1 MRRAS
6 DRGTGQGRWVGSVP
20 AGGLGSGGSADA
32 AGLGGEPPA
41 GPFEAGS
48 FESGSFESGVVLGAG
63 GDEGHR
69 PYRVRAPHPL
79 AQLATRA
86 ALWGAVV
93 LGAVGGVVGLV
104 RPPVQQVEAVADGGL
119 EQGSVPA
126 PVAGIAEL
134 VVETWLTADDD
145 DEDRAVL
152 ADLFIDPPLQDE
164 THLAALRIEHVV
176 TVAGEQRAAGYWAV
190 TVAVDVVEEVAVE
203 GEGPEG
209 EQAIEQLR
217 ATWYLEVAIVGE
229 VDGRLVALSTPAVVP
244 APAGAVADWR
254 ASIDTPREPGDDA
267 LAETVEGF
275 LAALLAE
282 GGDPS
287 RYLAPGGEI
296 EAIDPA
302 PFVAVELVAMTAED
316 YQDGQT
322 RVLADILVTTPGGTR
337 TRLTYELM
345 LGEWADRWEI
355 TRFSGAPSVVVAPVP
370 EDDDEPAD
378 DDEPTDDDEPAD
390 DDDAG
395 EPTGT
400 TAPGARGS

>member
-1 MRRAS
+1 
-6 DRGTGQGRWVGSVP
+6 
-20 AGGLGSGGSADA
+20 
-32 AGLGGEPPA
+32 
-41 GPFEAGS
+41 
-48 FESGSFESGVVLGAG
+48 
-63 GDEGHR
+63 
-69 PYRVRAPHPL
+69 
-79 AQLATRA
+79 
-86 ALWGAVV
+86 VV

-119 EQGSVPA
+119 EQDSVPA
-126 PVAGIAEL
+126 PVAGVAEV

-145 DEDRAVL
+145 DDDEDRAAL
-152 ADLFIDPPLQDE
+152 DALFLDPPSRDE
-164 THLAALRIEHVV
+164 THLAALSIEDVV

-203 GEGPEG
+203 GESPEG

-244 APAGAVADWR
+244 APAGAVADWQ
-254 ASIDTPREPGDDA
+254 ASIDPPREPGDDDA

-302 PFVAVELVAMTAED
+302 PFVAVDLVAMTAED
-316 YQDGQT
+316 YEDGQT
-322 RVLADILVTTPGGTR
+322 RVLADIVVTTRGGTR

-355 TRFSGAPSVVVAPVP
+355 TRFSGAPSVVVAPAP
-370 EDDDEPAD
+370 ADDDEPAD
-378 DDEPTDDDEPAD
+378 GDEPAD
-390 DDDAG
+390 DADAG
-395 EPTGT
+395 EPTAT
-400 TAPGARGS
+400 TGPGAPGP